1 MLSQLSSPIPESG
14 LFNSVHELWDKDTF
28 PNPEPADYKM
38 LLSENSREP
47 ERRKIF
53 KSLLKHGF
61 AYISGT
67 PTEHAATV
75 RACRALTVTQPN
87 CFGDDWSFT
96 ADLEKPDT
104 GELKQLILIKFILNI
119 YFKHIQTLAS
129 GFTRMLRTT
138 TNRWAFKFS
147 TCSITRAKE
156 AKQCSAMDTK
166 P

>member
-1 MLSQLSSPIPESG
+1 MKIRWDDGNTRVFQKSMLSQLSSPIPESG
-14 LFNSVHELWDKDTF
+14 LFNPIHELWDKDTF
-28 PNPEPADYKM
+28 PKPEPADYKM

-75 RACRALTVTQPN
+75 KACRALTVTHPN

-96 ADLEKPDT
+96 ADLAKPDT
-104 GELKQLILIKFILNI
+104 GELKTT
-119 YFKHIQTLAS
+119 YFVEIFCLYL
-129 GFTRMLRTT
+129 F
-138 TNRWAFKFS
+138 
-147 TCSITRAKE
+147 
-156 AKQCSAMDTK
+156 
-166 P
+166 